1 MGRCM
6 QLSKF
11 CLYEEKN
18 GPETTRIFWEI
29 QRQELFYQLNLDI
42 YSMTRG
48 LIKFVS
54 LKKLL
59 Q

>member
-1 MGRCM
+1 M

-48 LIKFVS
+48 LIKFFS